1 MADPN
6 QPPIGYDS
14 AELVRLQSIFSASQ
28 SASPVDYDEPSYN
41 PYEEEDYDEPQRYGA
56 ENFNDQS
63 PARLT
68 DVPTSS
74 TNVKKPR
81 TVAAGYDPRRNGGTL
96 TVMFRDGTLWNYYGV
111 SKDEWIKF
119 HSSIS
124 KGNPYINKSF
134 LSKPQGLADLSG
146 ITDDFLSQ
154 LQLMARVS
162 QFRYKSRRAT
172 IDASGRKVYGVR
184 REAQRKSQLNPRSA
198 ASKAFYKANGVNPSK
213 GGKPPKRK

>member
-1 MADPN
+1 VADPK
-6 QPPIGYDS
+6 QPPEGYDS
-14 AELVRLQSIFSASQ
+14 AELVRLQTIFNATQ
-28 SASPVDYDEPSYN
+28 AASPIEYDELAYD
-41 PYEEEDYDEPQRYGA
+41 PYEEEDYKNPQKNGA
-56 ENFNDQS
+56 TPQS

-81 TVAAGYDPRRNGGTL
+81 TVAAGYDASREVL
-96 TVMFRDGTLWNYYGV
+96 TVMFRDGTLWNYYNV

-124 KGNPYINKSF
+124 KGNPYINRTF

-146 ITDDFLSQ
+146 ISEDFLSQ
-154 LQLMARVS
+154 LQLMARVN
-162 QFRYKSRRAT
+162 QFRYKSRRAKL
-172 IDASGRKVYGVR
+172 DASGRKVYGVKA
-184 REAQRKSQLNPRSA
+184 EAQRKSQLNPNSA
-198 ASKAFYKANGVNPSK
+198 ASRAYAKAKGTNPSK

>member
-1 MADPN
+1 M
-6 QPPIGYDS
+6 GYDS

-28 SASPVDYDEPSYN
+28 AASPVDYDGPGYN
-41 PYEEEDYDEPQRYGA
+41 PYEEEDYEEPQRNGA
-56 ENFNDQS
+56 ADFSDQS

-81 TVAAGYDPRRNGGTL
+81 TVAAGYDPSRGVL
-96 TVMFRDGTLWNYYGV
+96 TVMFRDGTLWNYYQI

-119 HSSIS
+119 HASIS
-124 KGNPYINKSF
+124 KGNPYINRSF
-134 LSKPQGLADLSG
+134 LAKPQGLADLGG

-172 IDASGRKVYGVR
+172 RDPYGNKIYGVKG
-184 REAQRKSQLNPRSA
+184 EAQRKSQLSPRSA
-198 ASKAFYKANGVNPSK
+198 TSRSYAKSNGVNPSK

>member
-1 MADPN
+1 MADPK
-6 QPPIGYDS
+6 QPPEGYDS
-14 AELVRLQSIFSASQ
+14 AELVRLQTIFNASQ
-28 SASPVDYDEPSYN
+28 TASPIEYDELAYD
-41 PYEEEDYDEPQRYGA
+41 PYEEEDYEQPQRNGA
-56 ENFNDQS
+56 TPQS

-81 TVAAGYDPRRNGGTL
+81 TVAAGYDASRGVL
-96 TVMFRDGTLWNYYGV
+96 TVMFRDGTLWNYYQI

-124 KGNPYINKSF
+124 KGNPYINRSF

-146 ITDDFLSQ
+146 ISEDFLSQ

-172 IDASGRKVYGVR
+172 VDASGRKVYGVKG
-184 REAQRKSQLNPRSA
+184 EAQRKSQLNPNSA
-198 ASKAFYKANGVNPSK
+198 ASRAYAKGKGTNPSK

>member
-6 QPPIGYDS
+6 QPPMGYDS
-14 AELVRLQSIFSASQ
+14 AELVRLQSIFNASQ
-28 SASPVDYDEPSYN
+28 AASPVEYEGPEYA
-41 PYEEEDYDEPQRYGA
+41 PYEEDDYDEPQRNGA
-56 ENFNDQS
+56 DDFNDQS

-81 TVAAGYDPRRNGGTL
+81 TVAAGYDTTRGVL
-96 TVMFRDGTLWNYYGV
+96 TVMFRDGTLWNYYQV

-124 KGNPYINKSF
+124 KGNPYINSSF
-134 LSKPQGLADLSG
+134 LNKPQGLADLSG
-146 ITDDFLSQ
+146 ISSEFLSQ

-162 QFRYKSRRAT
+162 QFRYKSRKAT
-172 IDASGRKVYGVR
+172 LDRNGKKIYGVTKA
-184 REAQRKSQLNPRSA
+184 AQTKSQLSPRSA
-198 ASKAFYKANGVNPSK
+198 ASRALKANGKNK
-213 GGKPPKRK
+213 ATGGKPPKRK

>member
-1 MADPN
+1 
-6 QPPIGYDS
+6 
-14 AELVRLQSIFSASQ
+14 LQTIFA
-28 SASPVDYDEPSYN
+28 ANNPTAPDNFKAPTFD
-41 PYEEEDYDEPQRYGA
+41 PYEDEDYEEPQKNGA
-56 ENFNDQS
+56 DDINDQS

-81 TVAAGYDPRRNGGTL
+81 TVAAGYDAARGVL
-96 TVMFRDGTLWNYYGV
+96 TVMFRDGTLWNYYNI

-119 HSSIS
+119 HSAIS
-124 KGNPYINKSF
+124 KGNPYINREF

-146 ITDDFLSQ
+146 ISDDFLSQ
-154 LQLMARVS
+154 LQLMARSS

-172 IDASGRKVYGVR
+172 LDPYGKKIYGVVGA
-184 REAQRKSQLNPRSA
+184 AQSKSQLNPRSA
-198 ASKAFYKANGVNPSK
+198 SSRALAKGKGVNPSK

>member
-6 QPPIGYDS
+6 QPPMGYDS
-14 AELVRLQSIFSASQ
+14 AELVRLQTIFSASQ
-28 SASPVDYDEPSYN
+28 AAAPVE
-41 PYEEEDYDEPQRYGA
+41 YEEPDYTPWNEDDYEEPQKNGA
-56 ENFNDQS
+56 ENFDDQS

-81 TVAAGYDPRRNGGTL
+81 TVAAGYDASRGVL
-96 TVMFRDGTLWNYYGV
+96 TVMFRDGTLWNYYQI

-146 ITDDFLSQ
+146 ISDDFLAQ

-162 QFRYKSRRAT
+162 QFRYQSRRAT
-172 IDASGRKVYGVR
+172 VDQRGRKIYGVTR
-184 REAQRKSQLNPRSA
+184 AAQSKSQLSPRSA
-198 ASKAFYKANGVNPSK
+198 TSRALKAW
-213 GGKPPKRK
+213 

>member
-14 AELVRLQSIFSASQ
+14 AELVRLETIFNASWN
-28 SASPVDYDEPSYN
+28 ANPIDYDEPSYN
-41 PYEEEDYDEPQRYGA
+41 PYEEEDYEEPQKNGA
-56 ENFNDQS
+56 ARIADQS

-74 TNVKKPR
+74 TNFKKPR

-96 TVMFRDGTLWNYYGV
+96 TVMFRDGTLWNYYDV

-119 HSSIS
+119 HASIS
-124 KGNPYINKSF
+124 KGNPYINRTF
-134 LSKPQGLADLSG
+134 LSKPQGLADLTG
-146 ITDDFLSQ
+146 ITDDFLAQ
-154 LQLMARVS
+154 LQLMARVN

-172 IDASGRKVYGVR
+172 ISSSGKKIYGVKG
-184 REAQRKSQLNPRSA
+184 EAQRKSQLNPRSA
-198 ASKAFYKANGVNPSK
+198 ASRAFYKANGVNPSK

>member
-6 QPPIGYDS
+6 QPPVGYDS
-14 AELVRLQSIFSASQ
+14 AELVRLQTIFGASNPSAPDNFK
-28 SASPVDYDEPSYN
+28 APSYT
-41 PYEEEDYDEPQRYGA
+41 PWEEEDYEEPQQNGA
-56 ENFNDQS
+56 ENFDDQS

-81 TVAAGYDPRRNGGTL
+81 TVAAGYDRDRMVL
-96 TVMFRDGTLWNYYGV
+96 TVMFRDGTLWNYYDI

-119 HSSIS
+119 HSAIS
-124 KGNPYINKSF
+124 KGNPFINKEF
-134 LSKPQGLADLSG
+134 KSKPQGLADLSG
-146 ITDDFLSQ
+146 ISDDFLSQ
-154 LQLMARVS
+154 LQLMARSS

-172 IDASGRKVYGVR
+172 LDPYGKKIYGVVGA
-184 REAQRKSQLNPRSA
+184 AQRKSQLNPRSA
-198 ASKAFYKANGVNPSK
+198 TSRAIAKGKGTNPSK

>member
-1 MADPN
+1 VADPN

-14 AELVRLQSIFSASQ
+14 AELVRLQTIFNASQ
-28 SASPVDYDEPSYN
+28 AASPVEYDEPGYN
-41 PYEEEDYDEPQRYGA
+41 PYDEEDYEEPQRNGA
-56 ENFNDQS
+56 DNFSDQS

-81 TVAAGYDPRRNGGTL
+81 TVAAGYDSSRGVL
-96 TVMFRDGTLWNYYGV
+96 TVMFRDGTLWNYYQI
-111 SKDEWIKF
+111 SRDEWIKF
-119 HSSIS
+119 HASIS
-124 KGNPYINKSF
+124 KGNPYINRSF

-146 ITDDFLSQ
+146 ISDDFLSQ

-162 QFRYKSRRAT
+162 QFRYKSRRA
-172 IDASGRKVYGVR
+172 GRDPYGKKIYGVKG
-184 REAQRKSQLNPRSA
+184 EAQRKSQLSPRSA
-198 ASKAFYKANGVNPSK
+198 ASKAYSKANGVNPSK